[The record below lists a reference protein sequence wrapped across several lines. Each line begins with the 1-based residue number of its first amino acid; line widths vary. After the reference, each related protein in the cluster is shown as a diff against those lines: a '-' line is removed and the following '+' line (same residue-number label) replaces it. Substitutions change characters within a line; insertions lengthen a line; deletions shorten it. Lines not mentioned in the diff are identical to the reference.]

1 MVLKLALLLSLTT
14 CSLPFAHADD
24 ATKLAKVHDF
34 FKLAKLDQMTAQVMN
49 QVVTQVNS
57 GMMQQLTGIKLS
69 PDQQQRVNQ
78 FSTKA
83 DKVIF
88 DALSW
93 NNLEPEYAKLYAAA
107 YTEQQID
114 DILTF
119 YRSPTGQAV
128 VEKNPVLMK
137 QSSAIAQEHLAAVM
151 PQLREL
157 MKDFM
162 QQEAAKAKQAQP

>member
-1 MVLKLALLLSLTT
+1 MVLKVALLLSLFSCTLQT
-14 CSLPFAHADD
+14 AHADD
-24 ATKLAKVHDF
+24 ATKLAKVHEF
-34 FKLAKLDQMTAQVMN
+34 FKLAKLDQMSAQVMN
-49 QVVTQVNS
+49 QVKTQVNS
-57 GMMQQLTGIKLS
+57 GMMQQLTGLKLT
-69 PDQQQRVNQ
+69 PDQQQSVDA
-78 FSTKA
+78 FTVKI

-93 NNLEPEYAKLYAAA
+93 DNLEPEYAKLYAAA

-128 VEKNPVLMK
+128 VEKSPVLMK
-137 QSSAIAQEHLAAVM
+137 ESNAIAQQRLAAVM
-151 PQLREL
+151 PQLRGL

-162 QQEAAKAKQAQP
+162 AQESTKTQQAKP